1 MITCASKRH
10 RVAEQEPICRVTG
23 LARQEFLI
31 ASTIK
36 PGRDCSNSERLSGAN
51 GLLLSPHLDKLR
63 RAADRSTGLPQELL
77 KRTVARGEKG
87 CWRSAQASMD
97 ATRVVTS
104 KMKPCSWADSS
115 GWLCSNGAIAIQSAD
130 RSASE

>member
-36 PGRDCSNSERLSGAN
+36 PWRDCSNSERLSGAN
-51 GLLLSPHLDKLR
+51 GLLLSPHLDKLF
-63 RAADRSTGLPQELL
+63 DGHWISF
-77 KRTVARGEKG
+77 
-87 CWRSAQASMD
+87 
-97 ATRVVTS
+97 
-104 KMKPCSWADSS
+104 DSS
-115 GWLCSNGAIAIQSAD
+115 GELIWRHEAAGEALDCWGIKRMHVLRPFSREQEGFMELHRD
-130 RSASE
+130 GLRG